1 MQLVGRGYLLF
12 AWRYPE
18 LYSVMYGLDGAAF
31 STPETHGEGQQI
43 EDVVAATVKDVL
55 ESQGWSISHLADRV
69 NILWSMAHGLV
80 ALTMA
85 NRLTGGQAQAM
96 QLLDR
101 ALRGMLL
108 TWEYDPETHTPDS
121 STKGVTPS

>member
-85 NRLTGGQAQAM
+85 NRLTVGQPQAIH
-96 QLLDR
+96 LLDR
-101 ALRGMLL
+101 PLPALLPTRR
-108 TWEYDPETHTPDS
+108 YYPETL
-121 STKGVTPS
+121 